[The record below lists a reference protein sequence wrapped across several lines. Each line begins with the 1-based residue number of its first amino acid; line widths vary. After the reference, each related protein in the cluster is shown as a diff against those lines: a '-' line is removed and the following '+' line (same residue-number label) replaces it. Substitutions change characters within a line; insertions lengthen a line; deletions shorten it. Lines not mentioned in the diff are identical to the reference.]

1 LSHHSLDTPF
11 IMNDLKK
18 VTIMRILFYIVLLFP
33 SIVYGSELW
42 QVQNPF
48 SSSHTVNIP
57 SNTQT
62 ITVEWTAPN
71 GLTPAET
78 EGYYVTFSSPSP
90 YTFTESDTES
100 ITRALGQI
108 LKLHKLSV
116 STTSQ
121 DVIGETLSGTGVEPY
136 YFNIAV
142 LDDMEIPF
150 EPGITTHLGPY
161 FIDTEAPKF
170 PTVSA
175 PQSTSTSSN
184 IPITLGASG
193 ASVIC
198 ISESGYGNCGESGW
212 KDYTTSYYWSVSEGE
227 GTKNI
232 YVQFKDVAGNTAN
245 ASTTIIYEQEETPQE
260 EEVVV
265 RTVPTLNEWGVL
277 VFMMLIMVFGIFH
290 GNPSKSKQQ
299 HLLSSSIS

>member
-1 LSHHSLDTPF
+1 
-11 IMNDLKK
+11 M
-18 VTIMRILFYIVLLFP
+18 
-33 SIVYGSELW
+33 
-42 QVQNPF
+42 
-48 SSSHTVNIP
+48 
-57 SNTQT
+57 
-62 ITVEWTAPN
+62 
-71 GLTPAET
+71 
-78 EGYYVTFSSPSP
+78 
-90 YTFTESDTES
+90 
-100 ITRALGQI
+100 GQI
-108 LKLHKLSV
+108 LKLNKLSL
-116 STTSQ
+116 STNSQ
-121 DVIGETLSGTGVEPY
+121 DVIGEGLSGTGEPY

-150 EPGITTHLGPY
+150 APGITTHLGPY
-161 FIDTEAPKF
+161 FIDTESPQF

-212 KDYTTSYYWSVSEGE
+212 KAYTTSYYWSVSEGE

-260 EEVVV
+260 EEDVVH
-265 RTVPTLNEWGVL
+265 TVPTLNEWGLL
-277 VFMMLIMVFGIFH
+277 VFMMIVMVVGIFH
-290 GNPSKSKQQ
+290 MNQSKSKQQ
-299 HLLSSSIS
+299 YFVHILSR

>member
-1 LSHHSLDTPF
+1 
-11 IMNDLKK
+11 
-18 VTIMRILFYIVLLFP
+18 MRILFYIVLLFP
-33 SIVYGSELW
+33 SIVFGSELW
-42 QVQNPF
+42 QVENPF

-57 SNTQT
+57 SNTQA

-71 GLTPAET
+71 GLTPADT

-100 ITRALGQI
+100 ITRTLGQI
-108 LKLHKLSV
+108 LKLNKLSV

-121 DVIGETLSGTGVEPY
+121 DVIGEALSGTGVEPF

-142 LDDMEIPF
+142 LDDMEVPF
-150 EPGITTHLGPY
+150 VPGVTTHLGPY

-198 ISESGYGNCGESGW
+198 ISESGYGNCGESEW

-227 GTKNI
+227 GIKNI
-232 YVQFKDVAGNTAN
+232 YVQFKDAAGNTAN
-245 ASTTIIYEQEETPQE
+245 ASTTILYEIEETSQG
-260 EEVVV
+260 VGGLVY
-265 RTVPTLNEWGVL
+265 TVPTLNEWGIL
-277 VFMMLIMVFGIFH
+277 IFMILIMVVGIFR
-290 GNPSKSKQQ
+290 SKGIPCMGQSYVR
-299 HLLSSSIS
+299 SANINY